1 MFWVVGFQSEDIEQ
15 TAGSRVVPAYYGL
28 YDVMKTLG

>member
-1 MFWVVGFQSEDIEQ
+1 MFWLVGLLREDIEQ
-15 TAGSRVVPAYYGL
+15 TVGSRVVPAYYGL